1 MERWVDGMKID
12 LTGKTALVTGSTA
25 GIGLAVAKGL
35 AASGARVIVNGR
47 KQESVDRSVAAVH
60 ASVKAAAVSGVA
72 ADVST
77 AEGCNTLIAA
87 AEAVDI
93 LVNNAGIFEPKP
105 FFEIPDAD
113 WTRFFETNVMSGVR
127 LSRALMPGMLERD
140 WGRIIF
146 ISSESALNIPVEM
159 IQYGF
164 TKTAQLAISR
174 GLAELTAGTNVT
186 VNSVLP
192 GPTRSDGVEDFLQA
206 MAKSAGTSVDEMAAN
221 FVKQHRPSS
230 LIQRFATVEEVAN
243 MVVYVASTE
252 ASATNGAALRVEGG
266 VIRTI
271 A

>member
-1 MERWVDGMKID
+1 MKID
-12 LTGKTALVTGSTA
+12 LIGKTALVTGSTA
-25 GIGLAVAKGL
+25 GIGLAIAKGL

-47 KQESVDRSVAAVH
+47 KQQSVDRAIAAIHESVA
-60 ASVKAAAVSGVA
+60 AAAVSGAA

-77 AEGCNTLIAA
+77 ASGCNTLIEAA
-87 AEAVDI
+87 QEVDI

-127 LSRALMPGMLERD
+127 LSRGLMPGMLERN

-146 ISSESALNIPVEM
+146 ISSESALNIPPEM
-159 IQYGF
+159 IQYGV

-186 VNSVLP
+186 VNAVLP
-192 GPTRSDGVEDFLQA
+192 GPTRSDGIEDFLQA
-206 MAKSAGTSVDEMAAN
+206 MAKSTGKSADEMAAT
-221 FVKQHRPSS
+221 FVKTHRPSS

-243 MVVYVASTE
+243 MVVYVASKE

-266 VIRTI
+266 LVRSI